1 MPATSSGDVS
11 ARTRIAGSSRNAIS
25 TAFSGSKTTLPT
37 AAAGVAGSPRAIDVY
52 VASGSTV
59 FTRSWCSDSGS
70 MRRSAV
76 CLALSAR
83 WAGASALSSNRPS
96 RAISTAMR
104 TAAAAVRLPERVCK
118 M

>member
-11 ARTRIAGSSRNAIS
+11 ARTRIAGSSRSAIS

-59 FTRSWCSDSGS
+59 FTRSWCSDAGS
-70 MRRSAV
+70 TRRSAV

-83 WAGASALSSNRPS
+83 CGGA
-96 RAISTAMR
+96 
-104 TAAAAVRLPERVCK
+104 
-118 M
+118 